1 MVKRENPR
9 SHKVRVLFI
18 YRNMTEFIRRDIEL
32 LKTDYE
38 VVPLPFENKYDLPRL
53 LFGVIR
59 SKVNI
64 SRFAL
69 GYARFAVIFSKLF
82 RKKSIVIAS
91 GYDVATIPE
100 FGYGIMLIPKR
111 VKETKFALKHADVVT
126 SESDS
131 LRTDVNKYVKRD
143 VHVIYQG
150 FDSEKF
156 SPEGKKEDMV
166 ITVGGVKKENL
177 KRKGLEYFV
186 LAAKE
191 LPHIQ
196 FVVIGKFQD
205 NSVDHLKSI
214 STPNVKF
221 TGYIDETELI
231 DYYRK
236 AKVYVQI
243 SAHEGF
249 GCSLAEAMLCECV
262 PVVTDK
268 GAIPEVVGDCGFYVP
283 YKDVKAATLAIKEA
297 MISKK
302 GKDARERIKNQF
314 TTEKRK
320 EGLSRIINDLVKR

>member
-1 MVKRENPR
+1 MMSKKPR
-9 SHKVRVLFI
+9 SRKIRVLFI
-18 YRNMTEFIRRDIEL
+18 YRHITEFIKRDIEL
-32 LKTDYE
+32 LNTEFE
-38 VVPLPFENKYDLPRL
+38 VIPLPYENKYDIPRL
-53 LFGVIR
+53 LIEVIK

-69 GYARFAVIFSKLF
+69 GHATFAVIFSKIF
-82 RKKSIVIAS
+82 RKKSIVMVS
-91 GYDVATIPE
+91 GYDVATVPE
-100 FGYGIMLIPKR
+100 LGYGIMLIPKR
-111 VKETKFALKHADVVT
+111 AKETKFALKHANVVT

-131 LRTDVNKYVKRD
+131 LRQDVNKYVKRN
-143 VHVIYQG
+143 VQVIYQG

-166 ITVGGVKKENL
+166 ITVGVIKRENL

-196 FVVIGKFQD
+196 FVVIGKFLD
-205 NSVDHLKSI
+205 NSVDYLKSI
-214 STPNVKF
+214 SSPNVRF
-221 TGYIDETELI
+221 TDYIDDIELI

-249 GCSLAEAMLCECV
+249 GCSIAEAMLCECV

-283 YKDVKAATLAIKEA
+283 YHDVKASVLAIKEA
-297 MISKK
+297 LSSKK
-302 GKDARERIKNQF
+302 GKEARERIKTHF
-314 TTEKRK
+314 TPGMRQDKLY
-320 EGLSRIINDLVKR
+320 GIINDPVK